1 MDEDAEV
8 GCFVSCSVAEDDF
21 YHGDD
26 AMKDLPWMQGFLRL
40 LKCSDELQLLDE
52 RSDALYQASIKPR
65 TLNHLH
71 LYKHT
76 PTH

>member
-8 GCFVSCSVAEDDF
+8 GFFVSCSVAEDDF

-40 LKCSDELQLLDE
+40 LKCSDEL
-52 RSDALYQASIKPR
+52 
-65 TLNHLH
+65 
-71 LYKHT
+71 
-76 PTH
+76 